1 MQNALRARI
10 ASMRSRLDG
19 QKTVTAIPAQSQLF
33 VSPPPVCQRLT
44 ELAGVCD
51 TDRILEPSAG
61 TGAILRAVRQAAP
74 SAHCDAVEQ
83 NYELADYIRK
93 VFPDISVIHTDFLK
107 YSPDIGYDKILM
119 NPPFNRAIDIK
130 HITHALTM
138 LSPGGVLTAVCLN
151 GPRQE
156 RALRP
161 LADTWE
167 ALPQGTFAYTSVGT
181 VILRISQ

>member
-1 MQNALRARI
+1 MQNALRDRI
-10 ASMRSRLDG
+10 ALMRSRLDG
-19 QKTVTAIPAQSQLF
+19 QKTVAAISAQSQLF
-33 VSPPPVCQRLT
+33 VSPPPVCQRLA

-61 TGAILRAVRQAAP
+61 TGAILRAVRQVAP
-74 SAHCDAVEQ
+74 SARCDAVEQ
-83 NYELADYIRK
+83 HYDLVNYIRRN
-93 VFPDISVIHTDFLK
+93 FPDTCVIHTDFLE
-107 YSPDIGYDKILM
+107 YSPDTGYDKILM
-119 NPPFNRAIDIK
+119 NPPFNRGCDIK
-130 HITHALTM
+130 HISQALTM
-138 LSPGGVLTAVCLN
+138 LNPGGVLTAVCLN

-167 ALPQGTFAYTSVGT
+167 VLPRGTFAYTEVET